1 MSKISEIIYK
11 TDDLTWCSTWC
22 TTKIIYHICMMKIPN
37 YDCDNDNKSDFK
49 HLFPFMP
56 NRFRMLLCGP
66 SNSGKTNTLM
76 HMIYTLLYYDKVYLY
91 AKNIEQSKYRDM
103 IDMFQPISKEV
114 GYDVIEASN
123 DQIIPVSDLTDDNQK
138 LVIFDDFVCEKNRNP
153 LVDYFIRGRQKNCS
167 VIYLSQSYY
176 KTPKDIRLNC
186 SHFCIY
192 DFPLNNERSLICR
205 ENNIPK
211 QLYEKATEEPYSF
224 MYLDKPRKLTTKNF
238 NEKI

>member
-1 MSKISEIIYK
+1 
-11 TDDLTWCSTWC
+11 
-22 TTKIIYHICMMKIPN
+22 MKIPN
-37 YDCDNDNKSDFK
+37 YDCGNDNKSDFK

-56 NRFRMLLCGP
+56 NQCFRMLICGP
-66 SNSGKTNTLM
+66 SGSGETNTLM
-76 HMIYTLLYYDKVYLY
+76 HMIYNFLYYDKVYLY
-91 AKNIEQSKYRDM
+91 AKNLEQSKYKDM
-103 IDMFQPISKEV
+103 IDMFQPISEEA

-138 LVIFDDFVCEKNRNP
+138 LVIFDDFVCEKNQKP
-153 LVDYFIRGRQKNCS
+153 LADYFIRGRHKNCS

-192 DFPLNNERSLICR
+192 DFPSNNERSLICR

-224 MYLDKPRKLTTKNF
+224 MYLDKPRKFTTKNF